1 MDSSPQC
8 LSKRRLY
15 LLPDSPFDPDCN
27 DLNAG
32 RITLTK
38 MASRT
43 DCLDLG
49 TRDELRCYAVSLLLE
64 LRRSTD
70 TRNGSSRA
78 SQQGSTMKT
87 NHRDGNG
94 VCAEKR
100 ATQTKRLLHR
110 RPVTDGS
117 LEGNPAGP
125 GRTRGPPDAATID
138 GRR

>member
-15 LLPDSPFDPDCN
+15 LLPDSPFDPNCN
-27 DLNAG
+27 DSNAG

-87 NHRDGNG
+87 NHRDAKWGL
-94 VCAEKR
+94 CREASDADK
-100 ATQTKRLLHR
+100 ATLTSQTGH
-110 RPVTDGS
+110 
-117 LEGNPAGP
+117 
-125 GRTRGPPDAATID
+125 
-138 GRR
+138 